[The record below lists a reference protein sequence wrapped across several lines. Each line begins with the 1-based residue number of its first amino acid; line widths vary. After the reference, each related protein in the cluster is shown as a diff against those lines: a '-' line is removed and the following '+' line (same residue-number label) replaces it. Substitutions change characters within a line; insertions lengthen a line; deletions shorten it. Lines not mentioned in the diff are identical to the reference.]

1 MKFGLFSLSLTPYF
15 DIEGGGGAPAA
26 PAPPAPGGNGAPAP
40 SAPVGTPAAPVAPAP
55 PQFSYKEDRSNWV
68 PSHVVRQ
75 ATEKQREIE
84 GRLRYEQERVA
95 ALSGV
100 KPPPQPEDAENAAIK
115 AHFDKLYP
123 GFNKLMAMQEKLE
136 KLTNFDFDGIQ
147 KSQEQ
152 QWVAHGNQVLQTL
165 ATKVQ
170 AAYGGA
176 ELSPKALQRISHA
189 FASDIQNDP
198 DTRARYEAGDMSI
211 IDEFV
216 KDYTGAILDPYRRST
231 AAAQSPGNLAAR
243 RLPRGGGS
251 SAIVGA
257 RPAALKP
264 SDPGFHEAAFRRFSE
279 GQG

>member
-1 MKFGLFSLSLTPYF
+1 
-15 DIEGGGGAPAA
+15 
-26 PAPPAPGGNGAPAP
+26 
-40 SAPVGTPAAPVAPAP
+40 
-55 PQFSYKEDRSNWV
+55 V

-75 ATEKQREIE
+75 ATERQREIE

-100 KPPPQPEDAENAAIK
+100 KPPPQPADAENDAIK
-115 AHFDKLYP
+115 AHFEKLYP
-123 GFNKLMAMQEKLE
+123 GFGKLMAMQEKLE
-136 KLTNFDFDGIQ
+136 KLSSFDFEGVQ

-152 QWVAHGNQVLQTL
+152 QWEAHGTQVLATL
-165 ATKVQ
+165 AERVK

-176 ELSPKALQRISHA
+176 ELSPKAIQRISHA

-198 DTRARYEAGDMSI
+198 DMRARYDRGDMSL

-216 KDYTGAILDPYRRST
+216 KDLTGTILDPYRRST
-231 AAAQSPGNLAAR
+231 AAAQPGNVAAR

-264 SDPGFHEAAFRRFSE
+264 SDPGFHTAAFSRFN
-279 GQG
+279 QGE